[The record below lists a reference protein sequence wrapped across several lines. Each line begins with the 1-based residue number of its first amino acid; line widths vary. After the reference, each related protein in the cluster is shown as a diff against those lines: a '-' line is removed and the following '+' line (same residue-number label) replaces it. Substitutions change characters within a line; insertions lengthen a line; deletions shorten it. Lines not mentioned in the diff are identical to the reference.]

1 VDRLVRVSPS
11 ELLTLKPDRREA
23 MLKAHKLMALV
34 SPRQKLAP
42 LLFFAPFLL
51 LSALF
56 ALTDVLAMR
65 HQSKL
70 RVETEGVVQDM
81 VTDIELM
88 SQMRRDLDRIR
99 LLADQ
104 HVLEEGAGGRAALE
118 TSLASS
124 EGDFADAAA
133 KYESMPMLPG
143 EQGPWRELKAELT
156 AIKPRLEA
164 VLEASR
170 RNDDVVAQRRLVALQ
185 DDFDRADGDLRSLIE
200 FNRRSADDAAAHVGA
215 LQKAG
220 AATMQLLAL
229 AGMGLSVTV
238 GLAMIRVLQRRAA
251 GLRHYAGMLEAS
263 NRELDVFA
271 GRVAHDLR
279 NPLSTAALATSR
291 LSRQSP
297 SPEQIKTFDVIH
309 RSFGRMTAIIED
321 LLAISRIQ
329 GSAPVA
335 SDPAAAA
342 QQVREELEPRVEGG
356 DVSLLVDVQPARVR
370 CSEGLL
376 RQVMWNLADNALK
389 YRRPEVRSRV
399 EICGRAADGRYEL
412 SVGDN
417 GVGISPDETGK
428 VFAPFYRGAGETRP
442 PGTGLGLS
450 IVKRAVEANGGTVSV
465 TSMLG
470 RGSTFVA
477 RLPLA

>member
-1 VDRLVRVSPS
+1 
-11 ELLTLKPDRREA
+11 
-23 MLKAHKLMALV
+23 
-34 SPRQKLAP
+34 
-42 LLFFAPFLL
+42 
-51 LSALF
+51 
-56 ALTDVLAMR
+56 
-65 HQSKL
+65 
-70 RVETEGVVQDM
+70 
-81 VTDIELM
+81 
-88 SQMRRDLDRIR
+88 
-99 LLADQ
+99 
-104 HVLEEGAGGRAALE
+104 
-118 TSLASS
+118 
-124 EGDFADAAA
+124 
-133 KYESMPMLPG
+133 
-143 EQGPWRELKAELT
+143 
-156 AIKPRLEA
+156 
-164 VLEASR
+164 
-170 RNDDVVAQRRLVALQ
+170 
-185 DDFDRADGDLRSLIE
+185 
-200 FNRRSADDAAAHVGA
+200 
-215 LQKAG
+215 
-220 AATMQLLAL
+220 
-229 AGMGLSVTV
+229 
-238 GLAMIRVLQRRAA
+238 
-251 GLRHYAGMLEAS
+251 MLEAS